1 MSFGEPVPDATG
13 ELRLQLMQ
21 AQDQR
26 EAFRALG
33 HRDVLAVIREALATD
48 LSETCDK
55 LRAEITRME
64 GENHRLRAQAVV
76 YIDREK
82 MLAEVERLKAEVERL
97 RKAGDEVCE
106 SPYLLETDPAVIAW
120 RAAKEGK
127 QS

>member
-64 GENHRLRAQAVV
+64 GENHRLRA
-76 YIDREK
+76 
-82 MLAEVERLKAEVERL
+82 EVERL
-97 RKAGDEVCE
+97 RKAGDAMAEQIYNEGKVRGVAFISNVNE
-106 SPYLLETDPAVIAW
+106 W
-120 RAAKEGK
+120 NAAKEGK
-127 QS
+127 PSV